1 MRRAREPG
9 TLLAFDFGARRVGV
23 ALGNRVVRVAHPLT
37 TITAV
42 AGGER
47 FAAIAALIDEWRPE
61 RLVVGRPV
69 HMDGAAH
76 EMTARA
82 DRFARQL
89 QGRFGLPV
97 TQVDE
102 RLTTR
107 VAAAM
112 LALARGRGKARQARQ
127 ARDAVAAQL
136 MLQCYFDSLGSATQ
150 TAKEA
155 EST

>member
-1 MRRAREPG
+1 MRPPVEPG
-9 TLLAFDFGARRVGV
+9 TLLAFDYGTRRIGV

-37 TITAV
+37 TIDAE
-42 AGGER
+42 ADGER

-61 RLVVGRPV
+61 RLLVGRPV
-69 HMDGAAH
+69 HLDGETHAT
-76 EMTARA
+76 TARA
-82 DRFARQL
+82 DRFARRL

-107 VAAAM
+107 DAEWTLAAAGVG
-112 LALARGRGKARQARQ
+112 ARARRR

-136 MLQCYFDSLGSATQ
+136 MLQAYFDAVDSKAPP
-150 TAKEA
+150 
-155 EST
+155 